1 MSVARRLGA
10 LSGWALVATGAGIV
24 TSPWVPLRVGR
35 RPIRHGRVPTLLV
48 MGQSLVQWAGLLA
61 APAAAV
67 AVARRD
73 RRLGVTSAGL
83 AAAGAAAAAWV
94 NGRTRRAQDASTA
107 SLSIAH
113 FNLLY
118 INDRLAGDVDA
129 LARTDADVLTFCEL
143 TPRHLRTLESS
154 VLAERYPF
162 RLERPGP
169 YATGT
174 GLWSRFPVRAV
185 EGPELEHH
193 TVAADVDAGP
203 LGCCQVVVIHTR
215 SPLHHVGEWIGDLA
229 ELAARPVPADRPA
242 VVIGDFN
249 AAWGH
254 AGYRAV
260 VRAGWRDAHRELG
273 RGLTNSWPTDRRWA
287 RPFVRLDHAV
297 VNAATEVVDAID
309 VDVAGSDHRGIVVSV
324 RPARAP
330 GR

>member
-1 MSVARRLGA
+1 MRAARRLGA
-10 LSGWALVATGAGIV
+10 LVGWALVATGSGLVA
-24 TSPWVPLRVGR
+24 SPWVPLRTGR

-48 MGQSLVQWAGLLA
+48 MAQSLVQWAGLLA
-61 APAAAV
+61 VPAAVV
-67 AVARRD
+67 AAGRRD
-73 RRLGVTSAGL
+73 RRLAVISTGL
-83 AAAGAAAAAWV
+83 AAAGAAAAACV
-94 NGRTRRAQDASTA
+94 NGPLRPAGAASPSA
-107 SLSIAH
+107 LSIAH

-118 INDRLAGDVDA
+118 INDRLASDVDT

-162 RLERPGP
+162 RVERPGP

-174 GLWSRFPVRAV
+174 GLWSRFPVRPV

-203 LGCCQVVVIHTR
+203 LGRCQVVVIHTR
-215 SPLHHVGEWIGDLA
+215 SPLHHVGEWIEDLA
-229 ELAARPVPADRPA
+229 ELAARPVPADQPA

-254 AGYRAV
+254 PGFRAIL
-260 VRAGWRDAHRELG
+260 RSGWRDAHRVLG

-297 VNAATEVVDAID
+297 VNAATEVVDATD

-324 RPARAP
+324 RPARPPAP
-330 GR
+330 